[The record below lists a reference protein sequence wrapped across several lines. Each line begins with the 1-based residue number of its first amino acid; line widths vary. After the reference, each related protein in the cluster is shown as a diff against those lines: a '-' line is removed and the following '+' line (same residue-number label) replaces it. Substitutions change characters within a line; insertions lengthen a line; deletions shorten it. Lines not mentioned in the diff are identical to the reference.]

1 MQDGI
6 GKIELEGEVGKWC
19 WNNAAGIVELE
30 GGVGKWSSE
39 MEFGKPGSMMELE
52 DRVGRWDQSG

>member
-1 MQDGI
+1 M
-6 GKIELEGEVGKWC
+6 ELEGEAGKWC
-19 WNNAAGIVELE
+19 CQNAAGIVELE

-39 MEFGKPGSMMELE
+39 MELGKWGAKMELG